1 MSSNELELKTIM
13 SNVFEI
19 PLTDINN
26 ESSPDNLEQWDSLK
40 HMELVIEV
48 ENYFRVDFPEEAIIE
63 SLNFELLLF
72 WVDKLKNDSSS

>member
-63 SLNFELLLF
+63 SLNFELLLL
-72 WVDKLKNDSSS
+72 WVNKLKNDSIS

>member
-26 ESSPDNLEQWDSLK
+26 KSSPDNLEQWDSLK

-72 WVDKLKNDSSS
+72 WVNKLKNDSIS

>member
-72 WVDKLKNDSSS
+72 WVDKLENDSSS

>member
-72 WVDKLKNDSSS
+72 WVNKLKNDSIS

>member
-26 ESSPDNLEQWDSLK
+26 ESSPDNLVQWDSLK

-72 WVDKLKNDSSS
+72 WVDKLKNNSSS

>member
-48 ENYFRVDFPEEAIIE
+48 ENYFRIDFPEEAIIE

>member
-40 HMELVIEV
+40 HMELVVEV
-48 ENYFRVDFPEEAIIE
+48 ENYFGVDFPEEAIIE

-72 WVDKLKNDSSS
+72 WVDKLKNVSSS

>member
-48 ENYFRVDFPEEAIIE
+48 ENYFHVDFPEEAIIE

-72 WVDKLKNDSSS
+72 WVNKLKNDLIS

>member
-48 ENYFRVDFPEEAIIE
+48 ENYFRIDFPEEAIIE

-72 WVDKLKNDSSS
+72 WVNKLKNDLIS